1 MKKTTTFMMMLIFIA
16 GLRGESQENKPDS
29 IRKKQ
34 KYCSAKITLLDKSV
48 EKYALGGFADD
59 SITVFPIQIIN
70 NDPHILVE
78 KETRI
83 AATSIK
89 KIAIRIEK
97 VKHSPDIYSNDSA
110 NKRGANDAITKKFKK
125 NRTNEVVGS
134 TGNLLLESGGDP
146 LGLAVVGV
154 FMLPI
159 LIPASFLIGQVKVYP
174 INGKPEKLY
183 RMEKELTSKKHLI
196 KK

>member
-1 MKKTTTFMMMLIFIA
+1 MKKINAIMMILSIIA
-16 GLRGESQENKPDS
+16 GLRSESQENKPDS

-59 SITVFPIQIIN
+59 SIIVFPIQIIN

-89 KIAIRIEK
+89 KISIRIEK

-110 NKRGANDAITKKFKK
+110 NKKEVNDAIAKKFKK
-125 NRTNEVVGS
+125 NRTNEVIGG
-134 TGNLLLESGGDP
+134 TGDLLLESGGDP

-159 LIPASFLIGQVKVYP
+159 LIPASILIGQVKVYP
-174 INGKPEKLY
+174 INGKPEKLD
-183 RMEKELTSKKHLI
+183 RMEKALTSRKH
-196 KK
+196 